1 MISEVSSTLSGSSTI
16 VLEKTDDSGLSP
28 RLLELREKIYNEE
41 YLNNA
46 IQRIAQVISRKLVE
60 TPDELSFREI

>member
-1 MISEVSSTLSGSSTI
+1 MISEVSTSASKTI
-16 VLEKTDDSGLSP
+16 VLERPEQPALSP
-28 RLLELREKIYNEE
+28 RLQELREKIYNEE

-60 TPDELSFREI
+60 NPEELSLRDI

>member
-1 MISEVSSTLSGSSTI
+1 MISEVSTSASKTI
-16 VLEKTDDSGLSP
+16 VLERTEQPALSP
-28 RLLELREKIYNEE
+28 RLQELREKIYNEE

-60 TPDELSFREI
+60 NPEELSLRDI